1 VGSNHALALTS
12 KGTVFVWGWGE
23 QGQLGRHVTARSILQ
38 SLIPR
43 EFGRPKKIVDIG
55 AGSDHAFA
63 VCADGTVYGWGSN
76 SFGQTGISNNAGEG
90 EAITIAPTPIKSLK
104 EFGKITT
111 ITGGNHHS
119 LAVTDKLECLVWG
132 RVDNYACGIKLDTL
146 PETSVILDMRGKPRI
161 LKLPTPIPG
170 LDTIYAASGSD
181 HCIAITKEHQAYS
194 WGFNNDRQTGQAPK
208 VKGEDLDEVEV
219 ATLLDPPSI
228 KDKKLV
234 WAGAGGQFSLV
245 AAAASPMV
253 NGVNGVH

>member
-43 EFGRPKKIVDIG
+43 EFGRPKKVVDVG

-90 EAITIAPTPIKSLK
+90 EAVTTAPTPIKTLK
-104 EFGKITT
+104 DFGKIIS

-119 LAVTDKLECLVWG
+119 IAVTDKFECLVWG

-146 PETSVILDMRGKPRI
+146 PEKSVILDMRGKPRI

-170 LDTIYAASGSD
+170 LQAIYTASGSD
-181 HCIAITKEHQAYS
+181 HCIAITKEHKAYS
-194 WGFNNDRQTGQAPK
+194 WGFNNDRQTGQGPK
-208 VKGEDLDEVEV
+208 VKGEDVDEVEV

-234 WAGAGGQFSLV
+234 WAGAGGQFGLV

-253 NGVNGVH
+253 NGVNGIH